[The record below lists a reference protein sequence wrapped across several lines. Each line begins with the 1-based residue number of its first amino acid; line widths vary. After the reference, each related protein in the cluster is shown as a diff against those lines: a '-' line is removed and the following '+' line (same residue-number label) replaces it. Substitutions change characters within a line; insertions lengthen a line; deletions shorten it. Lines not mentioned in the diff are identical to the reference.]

1 MTARAPQQERSRVT
15 VERILTAAEA
25 EIGEVGVTGAGTRSI
40 AARAGLSVGALYR
53 FFPALDDI
61 VDALAERY
69 LADVWTP
76 YAELL
81 DAVRPGTDLG
91 AVGAGLVRR
100 AAALQLDHPGYYR
113 LTEDLPP
120 ERPDSPAHRVRERL
134 VELFAEALVRAGT
147 TAPEGERRRAVALCV
162 ETVRHTLSR
171 APVEPAAREPVV
183 AELEGMVA
191 AYLRE
196 RFAAPR
202 R

>member
-1 MTARAPQQERSRVT
+1 MTTRAPQQERSRAT
-15 VERILTAAEA
+15 VERILAAAEA
-25 EIGEVGVTGAGTRSI
+25 EIGETGVAGAGTRSI
-40 AARAGLSVGALYR
+40 AARAGVSVGALYR
-53 FFPALDDI
+53 FFPGLDDI

-81 DAVRPGTDLG
+81 DAVEPGADIG

-100 AAALQLDHPGYYR
+100 AAVLQLSHPGYYR

-120 ERPDSPAHRVRERL
+120 ERSDSPAHRVRERL
-134 VELFAEALVRAGT
+134 VELFAEALRRAGSA
-147 TAPEGERRRAVALCV
+147 APEAERRRVVQLCV

-171 APVEPAAREPVV
+171 APSGPGREPVV
-183 AELEGMVA
+183 AELERMVA

-196 RFAAPR
+196 RLGSGPPR
-202 R
+202 